1 MGCSAVVALP
11 TAVPWPPAAT
21 TVVAASVIAAP
32 QNIASQLRELA
43 QLKNAGALSEREYI
57 AAKERVL
64 GGDGAK
70 GRRAPPAARTE
81 AEIAAIRAARAA
93 KRAFTGAPPPPHTNG
108 REPQVLGGDDQ
119 QLKDGYY
126 TLLSDYM

>member
-1 MGCSAVVALP
+1 MGCSAVEALP

-21 TVVAASVIAAP
+21 TVVAASVIAPAAFTGVAACCCAP

-43 QLKNAGALSEREYI
+43 ELKNAGALSEREYT

-64 GGDGAK
+64 GGDG
-70 GRRAPPAARTE
+70 
-81 AEIAAIRAARAA
+81 
-93 KRAFTGAPPPPHTNG
+93 
-108 REPQVLGGDDQ
+108 Q

-126 TLLSDYM
+126 RYTYYTNTYPNLAEAGRVVCVWLVLYFSLVYWGICTVVIAF